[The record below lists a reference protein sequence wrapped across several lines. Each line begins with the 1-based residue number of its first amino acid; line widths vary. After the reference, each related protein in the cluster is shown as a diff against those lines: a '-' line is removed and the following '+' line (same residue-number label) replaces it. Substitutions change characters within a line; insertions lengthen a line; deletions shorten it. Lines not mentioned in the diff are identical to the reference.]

1 MFSIIWRIR
10 DVIYCSLR
18 GLPPA
23 FVFLIPAIL
32 LKYSGP
38 RLAVFMPPLCPN
50 RAAGG
55 LAIRCSMTL
64 IAASRSSCTRL
75 DRPCGSSA
83 GEVVSTVSAS
93 VMRFRNAWTSVLS
106 DGFFGITLT
115 VAGRRIRKQPLAV
128 LFARPQGHYPAGELG
143 AILPVLIQ
151 RLSGGIRNR
160 DGRLPDASGF
170 GGVEPEAR
178 AGCQIEAVV

>member
-128 LFARPQGHYPAGELG
+128 LFARPQGHYRGAARWGASEETLRPRALRVAG
-143 AILPVLIQ
+143 LP
-151 RLSGGIRNR
+151 GISRAYRPPNGLKRNY
-160 DGRLPDASGF
+160 DD
-170 GGVEPEAR
+170 
-178 AGCQIEAVV
+178 